1 MKVNRNEY
9 DNVRLD
15 VERLK
20 AGGHKCII
28 KQVLEGRSQT
38 GKDMLTISYDTTEE
52 DSQPKFFTE
61 DYLGQSGTAKKWH
74 GNHYIVRGNDYFL
87 KNLKQFVGAAEA
99 SNEGFV
105 GHVEDGNEYEILTAE
120 FKNKLV
126 GIVFREEEYLANTGR
141 KGTSVKS
148 FYFCNYADAEDKPVP
163 EKRTLPEQTRAF
175 ASPDPAAASEGFM
188 AVPDNLE
195 DEGLPFK

>member
-38 GKDMLTISYDTTEE
+38 GKDMLTISFDTTEE
-52 DSQPKFFTE
+52 DSQPTYFTE

-74 GNHYIVRGNDYFL
+74 GNHYIVQGNDYFL

-99 SNEGFV
+99 SNEGFE
-105 GHVEDGNEYEILTAE
+105 GLDKDGTVKTDD
-120 FKNKLV
+120 FKGKKI

-148 FYFCNYADAEDKPVP
+148 FYFCNYEDAADKPVP
-163 EKRTLPEQTRAF
+163 EKRALPEQTKAF

-188 AVPDNLE
+188 AVPDSLE
-195 DEGLPFK
+195 DEGLPFA

>member
-1 MKVNRNEY
+1 MRVNRNEY

-38 GKDMLTISYDTTEE
+38 GKDMLTISFDTTEE

-74 GNHYIVRGNDYFL
+74 GNHYIVQGNDYFL

-99 SNEGFV
+99 SNEGFE
-105 GHVEDGNEYEILTAE
+105 GLDKDGTVKTDD
-120 FKNKLV
+120 FKGKKI

-148 FYFCNYADAEDKPVP
+148 FYFCNYEDAADKPVP
-163 EKRTLPEQTRAF
+163 EKRLLPEQTKAF

-188 AVPDNLE
+188 AVPDTLE
-195 DEGLPFK
+195 DVEGLPFK

>member
-1 MKVNRNEY
+1 MRVNRNEY

-20 AGGHKCII
+20 AGGHKCVI

-74 GNHYIVRGNDYFL
+74 GNHYIVQGNDYFL

-99 SNEGFV
+99 SNEGFE
-105 GHVEDGNEYEILTAE
+105 GLDKDGTVKTDD
-120 FKNKLV
+120 FKGKKI

-188 AVPDNLE
+188 AVADNLE

>member
-1 MKVNRNEY
+1 MRVNRNEY
-9 DNVRLD
+9 DNVRVD

-38 GKDMLTISYDTTEE
+38 GNDMLTISYDTTEE

-74 GNHYIVRGNDYFL
+74 GNHYITQGNDYFL

-99 SNEGFV
+99 SNEGFE
-105 GHVEDGNEYEILTAE
+105 GLDKDGVVKTDD
-120 FKNKLV
+120 FKGKKI

-188 AVPDNLE
+188 AVADNLE
-195 DEGLPFK
+195 DEGLPFA

>member
-1 MKVNRNEY
+1 MRVNRNEY

-99 SNEGFV
+99 SNEGFE
-105 GHVEDGNEYEILTAE
+105 GLDKDGTVKTDD
-120 FKNKLV
+120 FKGKKI

-188 AVPDNLE
+188 AVADNLE
-195 DEGLPFK
+195 DVEGLPFA

>member
-15 VERLK
+15 TPRLTP
-20 AGGHKCII
+20 GGHKCII

-38 GKDMLTISYDTTEE
+38 GKDMLTISFDTTEE
-52 DSQPKFFTE
+52 DPQPKFYTN

-74 GNHYIVRGNDYFL
+74 GTSYITQGNEYFL
-87 KNLKQFVGAAEA
+87 KNLKQFVGAVES
-99 SNEGFV
+99 SNEGFS
-105 GHVEDGNEYEILTAE
+105 GLTDDGIVKTDE

-163 EKRTLPEQTRAF
+163 EKRLLPEQTKAF

-188 AVPDNLE
+188 AVPDTLE
-195 DEGLPFK
+195 DVEGLPFK